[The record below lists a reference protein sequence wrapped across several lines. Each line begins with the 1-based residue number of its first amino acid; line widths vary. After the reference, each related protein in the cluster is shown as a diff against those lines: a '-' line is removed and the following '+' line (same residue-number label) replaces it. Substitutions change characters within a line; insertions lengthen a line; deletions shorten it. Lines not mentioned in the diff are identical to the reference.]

1 MLSPLNDV
9 ELKLSRAC
17 TFVEVY
23 RWFVVCLYSEWEAT
37 AIGVLDECR
46 KQNDEL
52 AQRLIVKALPDFGY
66 LTSIDIAVSAE
77 DQDFIAHPTCQAL
90 LSKLWMGALDL
101 GTHTWQVRSSPMA
114 LLIMTLPLTNGH
126 AFNRCV
132 NTKPVVI
139 YSRS

>member
-1 MLSPLNDV
+1 MTASNLVSVSSD
-9 ELKLSRAC
+9 
-17 TFVEVY
+17 
-23 RWFVVCLYSEWEAT
+23 WEAT

-101 GTHTWQVRSSPMA
+101 GTHTWQVIWSPMT
-114 LLIMTLPLTNGH
+114 LMIIMFLQINGYV
-126 AFNRCV
+126 FNNFV
-132 NTKPVVI
+132 NTYLSKF
-139 YSRS
+139 